1 VEISGRNLASL
12 DKREMHNEYAI
23 LDRRLIEA
31 DMSGTGTVYV
41 LALDDKVKVVQFVT
55 SLLCNNFDRNILGSS
70 VLLLGEQK
78 VSVVS
83 LAYCESAYFPPRY
96 KL

>member
-1 VEISGRNLASL
+1 
-12 DKREMHNEYAI
+12 MHNEYAI

-41 LALDDKVKVVQFVT
+41 LALNDKVKVVQFVT
-55 SLLCNNFDRNILGSS
+55 LLLCNNFDRNILGSS

-78 VSVVS
+78 VYVVS
-83 LAYCESAYFPPRY
+83 LADCESEFAYLT
-96 KL
+96 KKGTMV